1 MEVGP
6 GRTLSTLARQ
16 NSAKTAS
23 HEIANS
29 IRHPNEQSS
38 DVAFLLNTLGR
49 LWLAGVQ
56 PDWSNFYENEERM
69 RIPLPPYPF
78 ERQRYWVEAKRYA
91 GAATVI
97 ADDTDDSLET
107 IAVRPALPTV
117 YAGATNPTEQSILDI
132 WQEILGI
139 SQIGI
144 HDNFFELGGHSLLAT
159 QIVSR
164 LRHAF
169 EVQVPL
175 RTIFENPTTVELAAA
190 IEDILIAEVEK
201 VTDEEAERMLEQTH
215 V

>member
-1 MEVGP
+1 
-6 GRTLSTLARQ
+6 LS
-16 NSAKTAS
+16 
-23 HEIANS
+23 
-29 IRHPNEQSS
+29 
-38 DVAFLLNTLGR
+38 
-49 LWLAGVQ
+49 GVQ
-56 PDWSNFYENEERM
+56 PDWSNFHENEERV
-69 RIPLPPYPF
+69 RVPLPPYPF
-78 ERQRYWVEAKRYA
+78 ERQRYWVEAKRYTA
-91 GAATVI
+91 GAASAPAEDI
-97 ADDTDDSLET
+97 DDSLET
-107 IAVRPALPTV
+107 IAVRPALPTA
-117 YAGATNPTEQSILDI
+117 YAGATNPIEQSILDI

-164 LRHAF
+164 LRQAF

-190 IEDILIAEVEK
+190 IEDILIAEAEK